1 MAKEVAASPAPAAAP
16 AASPVQESAPA
27 GAYGPVE
34 SVEHSDF
41 DGEKPLYDPDDIAA
55 ALSGGE
61 QAAMKGTMCRKTTAT
76 LRKRLRLPVMTPVKL
91 VMAWKAARKSL
102 RPSPCPRAGKKA
114 CGRAFLMPRNRQY
127 RPVNRPMPRPWGR
140 RRRK

>member
-55 ALSGGE
+55 ALSGEDAGGDEGDDVPEDDGAPAEEAPAAGDDAGE
-61 QAAMKGTMCRKTTAT
+61 AGEGVEGSEEAGTG
-76 LRKRLRLPVMTPVKL
+76 
-91 VMAWKAARKSL
+91 ARHGRMPAL
-102 RPSPCPRAGKKA
+102 RAGGA
-114 CGRAFLMPRNRQY
+114 L
-127 RPVNRPMPRPWGR
+127 
-140 RRRK
+140 